1 MYDTCERG
9 LTTLKQY
16 KAKDIR
22 NIALAGHGGDGK
34 TSLAEALLYM
44 AGATDRLGSVTEG
57 NTVCDFDP
65 EEIKRKISVSSAV
78 APFEYDGVKVNIIDT
93 PGLFDFAGGFH
104 EGVRAADAVIITLSA
119 KSGVLVGTEKAW
131 KLATAQKKA
140 KAFYI
145 SKMDLENADFS
156 KTLEALKEKFG
167 NAVCPVVVPIG
178 DVYVDLITK
187 KAFTFDSKGKSTR
200 VDLPDDPIIEE
211 LEDAIS
217 EAIAEADEELMEKF
231 FSGEPF
237 TEEERF
243 RGFEEG
249 VAAGSIAPVYCG
261 DSVTLRGIE
270 MLLHEFKKIFP
281 SAEEVASENATD
293 ADGKEV
299 KLTCTDDEPLAAYV
313 FKTVADPFVG
323 KLSFVKIVSGVLT
336 ATSAVVNARTGNPER
351 LGKLVIMH
359 GKTQEPVEAV
369 GAGDIC
375 AITKLAEAET
385 GDTLCDAKRVVSC
398 AKTEFPY
405 ACLRMAMYPKGKTDD
420 SKIAGAIARI
430 MEEDAT
436 VAYENNAETK
446 QQILAGLGEQHLD
459 VVCSK
464 LKSKFGVELGLEKP
478 RVPYRET
485 IRKKVKVQG
494 KHKKQSGG
502 HGQYGDVWIEFEP
515 TESEEM
521 VFEEA
526 VFGGSVPRNFFPAVE
541 KGLREA
547 CKVGM
552 LAGYP
557 MVGVLGRL
565 VDGSYH
571 PVDSN
576 DMSFQMAARLAYKT
590 GIPQA
595 GPAIL
600 EPIGS
605 LKVIVPDSN
614 TGDIIGDVN
623 KRRGRVLGMN
633 PVDGED
639 GYSEV
644 EAEVPMSEMHDFTTS
659 LRSSTQG
666 RGSFTFEFDHYEEL
680 RDETLKQAVIDEAKQ
695 WMTEEKE

>member
-1 MYDTCERG
+1 M
-9 LTTLKQY
+9 KQY

-34 TSLAEALLYM
+34 TSLAEALLFM

-93 PGLFDFAGGFH
+93 PGLFDFAGGFY

-145 SKMDLENADFS
+145 SKMDLENADFN
-156 KTLEALKEKFG
+156 KVLAALKETFG
-167 NAVCPVVVPIG
+167 NAVCPAVIPIG
-178 DVYVDLITK
+178 NVYVDLITK
-187 KAFTFDSKGKSTR
+187 KAFTFDAKGKSTK

-211 LEDAIS
+211 LEDSIA
-217 EAIAEADEELMEKF
+217 EAIAEADDELMEKF
-231 FSGEPF
+231 FEGEEF

-249 VAAGSIAPVYCG
+249 VAAGIIAPVYCG

-281 SAEEVASENATD
+281 SAEEVASEVATD

-323 KLSFVKIVSGVLT
+323 KLSFVKVVSGVLN
-336 ATSAVVNARTGNPER
+336 ATSAVTNARTGNPER

-359 GKTQEPVEAV
+359 GKTQEPTESV

-375 AITKLAEAET
+375 AITKLAEAQT
-385 GDTLCDAKRVVSC
+385 GDTLCDPKRVVSC
-398 AKTEFPY
+398 KKTDFPY

-459 VVCSK
+459 VICSK

-547 CKVGM
+547 CKAGM

-576 DMSFQMAARLAYKT
+576 DMSFQMAARLAYKA

-605 LKVIVPDSN
+605 LKVVVPDSN

-633 PVDGED
+633 PVEGED

-666 RGSFTFEFDHYEEL
+666 RGSFTFAFDHYEEL
-680 RDETLKQAVIDEAKQ
+680 RDETLKQAVIEEAKQ

>member
-1 MYDTCERG
+1 M
-9 LTTLKQY
+9 KQY
-16 KAKDIR
+16 NAKDIR
-22 NIALAGHGGDGK
+22 NIALAGHGSDGK

-44 AGATDRLGSVTEG
+44 AGATDRLGSVPEG

-78 APFEYDGVKVNIIDT
+78 APFEYDGVKVNLIDT

-140 KAFYI
+140 KAFYV
-145 SKMDLENADFS
+145 SKMDLENADFN
-156 KTLEALKEKFG
+156 KVLAALKEKFG
-167 NAVCPVVVPIG
+167 NAVCPAVIPVG
-178 DVYVDLITK
+178 DVYVDLITR
-187 KAFTFDSKGKSTR
+187 KAFTFDAKGKSTK
-200 VDLPDDPIIEE
+200 VDLPDDPMIEE
-211 LEDAIS
+211 LEDAIN
-217 EAIAEADEELMEKF
+217 EAIAEADDELMEKF
-231 FSGEPF
+231 FEGEEF

-249 VAAGSIAPVYCG
+249 VAAGIIAPVYCG

-281 SAEEVASENATD
+281 SAEEVASEVATD

-299 KLTCTDDEPLAAYV
+299 KLTCTEDEPLAAYV

-323 KLSFVKIVSGVLT
+323 KLSFVKVISGVLS
-336 ATSAVVNARTGNPER
+336 AASAVTNSRTGNPER
-351 LGKLVIMH
+351 LGKLVLMH
-359 GKTQEPVEAV
+359 GKNQENVEAV
-369 GAGDIC
+369 NAGDIC
-375 AITKLAEAET
+375 AITKLADAET
-385 GDTLCDAKRVVSC
+385 GDTLCDPKRVVSC

-405 ACLRMAMYPKGKTDD
+405 ACYRMAMYPKGKTDD
-420 SKIAGAIARI
+420 SKIAGALAKI

-464 LKSKFGVELGLEKP
+464 LKAKFGVELGLEKP

-547 CKVGM
+547 CKAGM

-576 DMSFQMAARLAYKT
+576 DMSFQMAARLAYKA

-605 LKVIVPDSN
+605 LKVVVPDDH

-633 PVDGED
+633 PVEGED

-666 RGSFTFEFDHYEEL
+666 RGSFTFVFDHYEEL
-680 RDETLKQAVIDEAKQ
+680 RDETLKQAVIEEAKQ

>member
-1 MYDTCERG
+1 M
-9 LTTLKQY
+9 KQY

-34 TSLAEALLYM
+34 TSLAEALLFM
-44 AGATDRLGSVTEG
+44 AGATDRLGSVAEG

-65 EEIKRKISVSSAV
+65 EETKRKLSVSSAV

-140 KAFYI
+140 KAFYV
-145 SKMDLENADFS
+145 SKMDLENADFN
-156 KTLEALKEKFG
+156 KVLEALKEKFG
-167 NAVCPVVVPIG
+167 NAVCPAVIPVG

-187 KAFTFDSKGKSTR
+187 KAFTFDAKGKSTK
-200 VDLPDDPIIEE
+200 VDMPDAPIIEE
-211 LEDAIS
+211 LEDAIN
-217 EAIAEADEELMEKF
+217 EAIAEADDELMEKF
-231 FSGEPF
+231 FDGEEF

-249 VAAGSIAPVYCG
+249 VATGIIAPVYCG

-281 SAEEVASENATD
+281 SAEEVASEVATD
-293 ADGKEV
+293 ADGKDV
-299 KLTCTDDEPLAAYV
+299 KLTCTEDEPLAAYV

-323 KLSFVKIVSGVLT
+323 KLSYVKVVSGVLT
-336 ATSAVVNARTGNPER
+336 ATSAVTNARTGNPER
-351 LGKLVIMH
+351 LGKLVIMR
-359 GKTQEPVEAV
+359 GKNQEPTEAV

-375 AITKLAEAET
+375 AITKLAEAQT
-385 GDTLCDAKRVVSC
+385 GDTLCDPKRVVSC
-398 AKTEFPY
+398 KKTEFPY

-459 VVCSK
+459 VICSK

-515 TESEEM
+515 TDSEEM

-576 DMSFQMAARLAYKT
+576 DMSFQMAARLAYKA

-600 EPIGS
+600 EPIGA

-633 PVDGED
+633 PVEGED

-666 RGSFTFEFDHYEEL
+666 RGSFTFAFDHYEEL
-680 RDETLKQAVIDEAKQ
+680 RDETIKQAVIEEAKQ

>member
-1 MYDTCERG
+1 M
-9 LTTLKQY
+9 KQY

-44 AGATDRLGSVTEG
+44 SGATDRLGSVTEG

-65 EEIKRKISVSSAV
+65 EETKRHISVSSAV

-93 PGLFDFAGGFH
+93 PGLFDFAGGFY
-104 EGVRAADAVIITLSA
+104 EGVRAADTVIITLSA

-140 KAFYI
+140 KAFYV
-145 SKMDLENADFS
+145 SKMDLENADFNKVLGS
-156 KTLEALKEKFG
+156 LKEKFG
-167 NAVCPVVVPIG
+167 TSVCPAVVPVG

-187 KAFTFDSKGKSTR
+187 KAFTFDAKGKSTK
-200 VDLPDDPIIEE
+200 VDMPDDPMIEE
-211 LEDAIS
+211 LEDAIN
-217 EAIAEADEELMEKF
+217 EAIAEADDELMEKF
-231 FSGEPF
+231 FEGEEF

-249 VAAGSIAPVYCG
+249 VASGVIAPVYCG

-281 SAEEVASENATD
+281 SAEEVASETATD
-293 ADGKEV
+293 AEGKEV
-299 KLTCTDDEPLAAYV
+299 KLTCTDEEPLAAYV

-323 KLSFVKIVSGVLT
+323 KLSYVKVVSGVLT
-336 ATSAVVNARTGNPER
+336 TASAVNNSRTGNPER

-359 GKTQEPVEAV
+359 GKTQEPIDAV

-375 AITKLAEAET
+375 AITKLAEAQT
-385 GDTLCDAKRVVSC
+385 GDTLCDPKRVVSC
-398 AKTEFPY
+398 KKTDFPY

-459 VVCSK
+459 VICSK

-502 HGQYGDVWIEFEP
+502 HGQYGDVWVEFEP
-515 TESEEM
+515 TDSEEM

-576 DMSFQMAARLAYKT
+576 DMSFQMAARLAYKA

-605 LKVIVPDSN
+605 LKVVVPDSN

-633 PVDGED
+633 PVEGEN

-680 RDETLKQAVIDEAKQ
+680 RDETLKQAVIEEAKQ

>member
-1 MYDTCERG
+1 M
-9 LTTLKQY
+9 KQY

-44 AGATDRLGSVTEG
+44 SGATDRLGSVTEG

-65 EEIKRKISVSSAV
+65 EETKRHISVSSAV
-78 APFEYDGVKVNIIDT
+78 APFEYDGIKVNIIDT
-93 PGLFDFAGGFH
+93 PGLFDFAGGFY

-119 KSGVLVGTEKAW
+119 KSGALVGTEKAW

-145 SKMDLENADFS
+145 SKMDLENADFN

-167 NAVCPVVVPIG
+167 SAVCPAVIPVG

-187 KAFTFDSKGKSTR
+187 KAFTFDAKGKSKK
-200 VDLPDDPIIEE
+200 VDMPDDPMIEE
-211 LEDAIS
+211 LEDSIS
-217 EAIAEADEELMEKF
+217 EAIAEADDELMEKF
-231 FSGEPF
+231 FEGEPF

-249 VAAGSIAPVYCG
+249 VAAGIIAPVYCG

-281 SAEEVASENATD
+281 SAEEVASEVATD
-293 ADGKEV
+293 SDGKEV
-299 KLTCTDDEPLAAYV
+299 KLNCTDDEPLAAYV

-323 KLSFVKIVSGVLT
+323 KLSFVKVISGVLT
-336 ATSAVVNARTGNPER
+336 STSVVNNSRTGNQER

-359 GKTQEPVEAV
+359 GKNQEPTEAV

-375 AITKLAEAET
+375 AITKLAEAQT
-385 GDTLCDAKRVVSC
+385 GDTLCDPKRVVSC
-398 AKTEFPY
+398 KKTDFPY

-436 VAYENNAETK
+436 VAYENNPETK

-459 VVCSK
+459 VICSK

-515 TESEEM
+515 TDSEEM

-576 DMSFQMAARLAYKT
+576 DMSFQMAARLAYKA

-633 PVDGED
+633 PVEGED

-666 RGSFTFEFDHYEEL
+666 RGSFTFVFDHYEEL
-680 RDETLKQAVIDEAKQ
+680 RDETIKQSVIEEAKQ

>member
-1 MYDTCERG
+1 
-9 LTTLKQY
+9 
-16 KAKDIR
+16 
-22 NIALAGHGGDGK
+22 
-34 TSLAEALLYM
+34 
-44 AGATDRLGSVTEG
+44 
-57 NTVCDFDP
+57 
-65 EEIKRKISVSSAV
+65 
-78 APFEYDGVKVNIIDT
+78 
-93 PGLFDFAGGFH
+93 
-104 EGVRAADAVIITLSA
+104 
-119 KSGVLVGTEKAW
+119 
-131 KLATAQKKA
+131 
-140 KAFYI
+140 
-145 SKMDLENADFS
+145 
-156 KTLEALKEKFG
+156 
-167 NAVCPVVVPIG
+167 
-178 DVYVDLITK
+178 
-187 KAFTFDSKGKSTR
+187 
-200 VDLPDDPIIEE
+200 
-211 LEDAIS
+211 
-217 EAIAEADEELMEKF
+217 
-231 FSGEPF
+231 
-237 TEEERF
+237 
-243 RGFEEG
+243 
-249 VAAGSIAPVYCG
+249 
-261 DSVTLRGIE
+261 GIE

-281 SAEEVASENATD
+281 SAEEVASEVATD

-299 KLTCTDDEPLAAYV
+299 KLACSDDEPLAAYV

-323 KLSFVKIVSGVLT
+323 KLSYVKVVSGVLT
-336 ATSAVVNARTGNPER
+336 ATSAVNNARTGNPER

-359 GKTQEPVEAV
+359 GKNQEPTEVV

-375 AITKLAEAET
+375 AITKLAEAQT
-385 GDTLCDAKRVVSC
+385 GDTLCDPKRVVSC
-398 AKTEFPY
+398 KKTEFPY

-459 VVCSK
+459 VICSK

-515 TESEEM
+515 TDSEEM

-576 DMSFQMAARLAYKT
+576 DMSFQMAARLAYKA

-633 PVDGED
+633 PVEGED

-666 RGSFTFEFDHYEEL
+666 RGSFTFAFDHYEEL
-680 RDETLKQAVIDEAKQ
+680 RDETLKQAVIEEAKQ

>member
-1 MYDTCERG
+1 M
-9 LTTLKQY
+9 KQY

-44 AGATDRLGSVTEG
+44 SGATDRLGSVTEG

-65 EEIKRKISVSSAV
+65 EETKRHISVSSAV

-93 PGLFDFAGGFH
+93 PGLFDFAGGFY
-104 EGVRAADAVIITLSA
+104 EGVRAADTVIITLSA

-140 KAFYI
+140 KAFYV
-145 SKMDLENADFS
+145 SKMDLENADFNKVLGS
-156 KTLEALKEKFG
+156 LKEKFG
-167 NAVCPVVVPIG
+167 TSVCPAVVPVG

-187 KAFTFDSKGKSTR
+187 KAFTFDAKGKSTK
-200 VDLPDDPIIEE
+200 VDMPDDPMIEE
-211 LEDAIS
+211 LEDAIN
-217 EAIAEADEELMEKF
+217 EAIAEADDELMEKF
-231 FSGEPF
+231 FEGEEF

-249 VAAGSIAPVYCG
+249 VASGVIAPVYCG

-281 SAEEVASENATD
+281 SAEEVASETATD
-293 ADGKEV
+293 AEGKEV
-299 KLTCTDDEPLAAYV
+299 KLTCTDEEPLAAYV

-323 KLSFVKIVSGVLT
+323 KLSYVKVVSGVLT
-336 ATSAVVNARTGNPER
+336 TASAVNNSRTGNPER

-359 GKTQEPVEAV
+359 GKTQEPIDAV

-375 AITKLAEAET
+375 AITKLAEAQT
-385 GDTLCDAKRVVSC
+385 GDTLCDPKRVVSC
-398 AKTEFPY
+398 KKTDFPY

-459 VVCSK
+459 VICSK

-502 HGQYGDVWIEFEP
+502 HGQYGDVWVEFEP
-515 TESEEM
+515 TDSEEM
-521 VFEEA
+521 IFEEA

-576 DMSFQMAARLAYKT
+576 DMSFQMAARLAYKA

-605 LKVIVPDSN
+605 LKVVVPDSN

-633 PVDGED
+633 PVEGEN

-680 RDETLKQAVIDEAKQ
+680 RDETLKQAVIEEAKQ